1 MLFMTAPSSLV
12 LPAAAAAKTVPG
24 SESASSAAPATA
36 AAPAAPPAKANQ
48 AAAPPAKAKQA
59 AKAAN
64 GKQAAKAAPAG
75 KNARASQRASSDTT
89 DPGKASAQQRPAM
102 PEKDDSMLRA
112 NKKPRTGTANPMVP
126 AAKAVSAKKPAGAI
140 RTEQVSASAINGPT
154 MPTRGES
161 TVRQVKKSKFQ
172 PQTRCF
178 FRCRLHLGVK
188 QGQRRPRSWP

>member
-12 LPAAAAAKTVPG
+12 LQAAAAPKTVPG
-24 SESASSAAPATA
+24 SESASSAAPA
-36 AAPAAPPAKANQ
+36 APS
-48 AAAPPAKAKQA
+48 APPAKAKQA

-64 GKQAAKAAPAG
+64 GKQAAKAAPPG
-75 KNARASQRASSDTT
+75 KNALAGQRARSDTT

-126 AAKAVSAKKPAGAI
+126 AAKAASAKKPAGAI
-140 RTEQVSASAINGPT
+140 RTEPVSASAINGPT

-161 TVRQVKKSKFQ
+161 TV
-172 PQTRCF
+172 
-178 FRCRLHLGVK
+178 
-188 QGQRRPRSWP
+188 